1 MSNALLAAPQAAAP
15 VAFALLALPLT
26 GDAKS
31 GAAIVMAMITAQVL
45 GAVPIARLGRTYNA
59 VSYLKLL
66 VVIRT
71 LAFSTIT
78 FLAALKAPF
87 VLMIIAGSAAGFV
100 NGAASG
106 YMRAILNYITG
117 PERLL
122 KSLGIAATLN
132 EITFVAA
139 PVVASLL
146 GFLSPP
152 LAIGVVTAL
161 GPVEIHR
168 ELMRAAAR

>member
-31 GAAIVMAMITAQVL
+31 GAAIVMAMTTAQVL

-87 VLMIIAGSAAGFV
+87 VLMIIAGFV